1 MQQKNAAVEFINDEI
16 SHLPSGGSEFLYDDV
31 EEPDVF
37 QKIRAFCETSGA
49 SNTLG
54 VYRAVPNSK
63 KENFLADIDTG
74 DFSPGFIKDRFGGGD
89 YIIKAYDDRSKIRL
103 KQHLSIEGDPIIQS
117 TRSTGLNVIHAS
129 GPQPQLDI
137 PALMAAMQESNR
149 QLLQGLM
156 QAMQPQQTHS
166 RADMLAEL
174 AQMREIFGAPQQ
186 HNTVDPMT
194 MLIKGI
200 ELAGSMAPKA
210 GGETSGM
217 DVLLE
222 SIKSFAPAIGAVVA
236 QSTATRRPQ
245 PAQSQRPQPVKP
257 QLSGPAPI
265 TEMPAENPQPQ
276 TESEETMLLKY
287 YVSMLI
293 GFAKDDRD
301 PALYA
306 DLIADQMSDEKISE
320 LLNKPDLI
328 GFLSDINPEVRTH
341 SVWFEALIL
350 ELKLIMGLTEPVS
363 SNIVSAPIID
373 LKPEN
378 APGNDQQL
386 A

>member
-16 SHLPSGGSEFLYDDV
+16 SHLPQGGQNYFDEDV

-37 QKIRAFCETSGA
+37 QKIRAFCETGGA
-49 SNTLG
+49 SGTLG
-54 VYRAVPNSK
+54 LYRAVPNSK
-63 KENFLADIDTG
+63 KENFIVDIEAI

-137 PALMAAMQESNR
+137 PALMTAMQESNR

-236 QSTATRRPQ
+236 QNAAKA
-245 PAQSQRPQPVKP
+245 PAQNRAHTPQVQRQIGVSTDTVPPQ
-257 QLSGPAPI
+257 
-265 TEMPAENPQPQ
+265 TTQ
-276 TESEETMLLKY
+276 TESENDMLMKMYLAQL
-287 YVSMLI
+287 VSY
-293 GFAKDDRD
+293 AKANKD
-301 PALYA
+301 PSLYA
-306 DLIADQMSDEKISE
+306 DLIADNLSDEQIMS
-320 LLNKPDLI
+320 I
-328 GFLSDINPEVRTH
+328 LSRPNVIEYLAGINPEVRDTEL
-341 SVWFEALIL
+341 WFESLIL
-350 ELKLIMGLTEPVS
+350 ELKIIMGLTEPVS
-363 SNIVSAPIID
+363 SHTVSVPIID

-378 APGNDQQL
+378 APGNNQQL

>member
-16 SHLPSGGSEFLYDDV
+16 SHLPQGGQNYFDEDV

-37 QKIRAFCETSGA
+37 QKIRAFCETGGA
-49 SNTLG
+49 SGTLG
-54 VYRAVPNSK
+54 LYRAVPNSK
-63 KENFLADIDTG
+63 KENFIVDIEAI

-103 KQHLSIEGDPIIQS
+103 KQHLSIEGDPIIQA
-117 TRSTGLNVIHAS
+117 TRSTGLNTIQTS
-129 GPQPQLDI
+129 TMPQLDI

-174 AQMREIFGAPQQ
+174 AQMREIFGSPQQ
-186 HNTVDPMT
+186 SAVDPMT

-245 PAQSQRPQPVKP
+245 PAQSQRPQPVQP

-265 TEMPAENPQPQ
+265 TETPAENPQPQ